1 MKRWRRRL
9 VTATVA
15 MVLLGAA
22 LLALAALRGR
32 PGDLPWVRLD
42 LGDSI
47 GWFTGRK
54 LAALHGDFPQCR
66 ALLDRAGVRYSAL
79 PPRAEGSCG
88 YQDAV
93 RFAPGGSRTL
103 RFAPASVGIACPVA
117 AALAKWEWDV
127 VQPAAWHRLGARVVA
142 IEHFGSYNCRRFYGR
157 PSGDWSEHAHANA
170 LDVAAFRLADGTRVA
185 VVKDWTGG
193 GAKAAFLRDVRD
205 GACRLFA
212 TVLSPDYNPAHRDHL
227 HLDQAPRG
235 ALGWRACR

>member
-1 MKRWRRRL
+1 MRRGRRF
-9 VTATVA
+9 VAAVVVA
-15 MVLLGAA
+15 MLLLMAA

-54 LAALHGDFPQCR
+54 LAALHGDFPHCR
-66 ALLDRAGVRYSAL
+66 ALLDRAGVRYSAPL
-79 PPRAEGSCG
+79 PRIEGNCG
-88 YQDAV
+88 YDDAV
-93 RFAPGGSRTL
+93 HFEPGGSRTIQL
-103 RFAPASVGIACPVA
+103 VPTNVRTACPVA
-117 AALAKWEWDV
+117 AAVAKWEWDI
-127 VQPAAWHRLGARVVA
+127 VQPAARRHFGARVVA
-142 IEHFGSYNCRRFYGR
+142 IEHLGSYNCRRLYGR

-170 LDVAAFRLADGTRVA
+170 LDVAAFRLADGTRIA
-185 VVKDWTGG
+185 VVKDWTAG

-212 TVLSPDYNPAHRDHL
+212 TVLSPDYNAAHRDHL